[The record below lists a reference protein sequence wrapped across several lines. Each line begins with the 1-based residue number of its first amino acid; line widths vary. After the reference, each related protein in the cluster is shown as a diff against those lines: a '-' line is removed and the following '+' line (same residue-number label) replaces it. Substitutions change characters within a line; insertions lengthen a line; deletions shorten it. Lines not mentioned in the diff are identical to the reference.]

1 MSVASAAPRNARLV
15 YLSLIIL
22 GLLAAIVASTVIGVI
37 SYNYVTRDELR
48 NPIPKEKDHHGD
60 GHASL
65 PAGFTYL

>member
-15 YLSLIIL
+15 YLTLIIL
-22 GLLAAIVASTVIGVI
+22 GSLAIVVAATTIGVI

-48 NPIPKEKDHHGD
+48 NPVPQEKDHGG

>member
-15 YLSLIIL
+15 YLSLIII
-22 GLLAAIVASTVIGVI
+22 GLLAAIVAATTVGVI

-48 NPIPKEKDHHGD
+48 NPVPQEKDHGG

-65 PAGFTYL
+65 PAGFTYM

>member
-1 MSVASAAPRNARLV
+1 MSVASASPRNAPLV

-22 GLLAAIVASTVIGVI
+22 GVLAAAVAASVIGYI
-37 SYNYVTRDELR
+37 SYNYVTREELR
-48 NPIPKEKDHHGD
+48 NPVPKEREHGG

>member
-22 GLLAAIVASTVIGVI
+22 GVAAAIVASTVIGVI

-48 NPIPKEKDHHGD
+48 NPVPQEKDYGG

>member
-22 GLLAAIVASTVIGVI
+22 GLLAAAVAASTIGVI

-48 NPIPKEKDHHGD
+48 NPVPKEKEYEG

-65 PAGFTYL
+65 PAGLTYL

>member
-15 YLSLIIL
+15 YLTLIIL
-22 GLLAAIVASTVIGVI
+22 GSLAIVVAATTIGVI

-48 NPIPKEKDHHGD
+48 NPVPQEKDHGG
-60 GHASL
+60 GHAAL

>member
-15 YLSLIIL
+15 YLTLIIL
-22 GLLAAIVASTVIGVI
+22 GLLAAIVAAAVIGVI

-48 NPIPKEKDHHGD
+48 NPVPQEKDYGG

>member
-22 GLLAAIVASTVIGVI
+22 GLLAAVVAATTIGVI
-37 SYNYVTRDELR
+37 SYNYLTRDELR
-48 NPIPKEKDHHGD
+48 NPVPKESDYGG

>member
-22 GLLAAIVASTVIGVI
+22 GLLAAIVAATTIGVI

-48 NPIPKEKDHHGD
+48 NPIPKESDHGG
-60 GHASL
+60 GHTSL